1 MAAVELGPGSGFD
14 GGPNSGPDSGPD
26 SDPLEIRNVGGIRA
40 ILSILF
46 LSSDVYRY
54 PCGVHNPYG
63 TRNTWCCHLWQGPTS
78 FELATSGTARF
89 VLHVGPVTLRLLG
102 E

>member
-1 MAAVELGPGSGFD
+1 MAAIELD
-14 GGPNSGPDSGPD
+14 CGPDSGPD
-26 SDPLEIRNVGGIRA
+26 SDPLEIRNAEGIRVV
-40 ILSILF
+40 LSILF
-46 LSSDVYRY
+46 LSLDVYSC

-63 TRNTWCCHLWQGPTS
+63 TRNTWCYPLWQGPTS

-89 VLHVGPVTLRLLG
+89 VLHVGPVTLRLLR

>member
-14 GGPNSGPDSGPD
+14 CGPDY
-26 SDPLEIRNVGGIRA
+26 DPLEIQNAGGFRT
-40 ILSILF
+40 ILSIIF
-46 LSSDVYRY
+46 LSLDVYSC

-63 TRNTWCCHLWQGPTS
+63 TRNTSCCPLWQGPTS
-78 FELATSGTARF
+78 FELATSGTSRF